1 MASRGAPP
9 DFVGTVRANHARMKG
24 LLWARSGACLTVAR
38 EEVRR
43 IRRNLE
49 LLGLGA
55 AVETPRGRR
64 WWLLAV
70 LLCPGDTTEA
80 VSAWARSVK
89 DFDAERVRFYLHTGA
104 DPVACLTAWH
114 AAGLPNPATADFSDF
129 ADFHKQ
135 FGWDFNNQVYRDATL
150 EA

>member
-1 MASRGAPP
+1 MQ
-9 DFVGTVRANHARMKG
+9 G

-43 IRRNLE
+43 IRRNLK
-49 LLGLGA
+49 LLGPGA
-55 AVETPRGRR
+55 AVETPSGRR

-80 VSAWARSVK
+80 VSAWARSTK
-89 DFDAERVRFYLHTGA
+89 GLEGERVRFYLHTSA
-104 DPVACLTAWH
+104 DPVACFAAWH
-114 AAGLPNPATADFSDF
+114 ASGLPNPVTADFSDF
-129 ADFHKQ
+129 TDFHKQ

-150 EA
+150 QA